1 MLKQKEN
8 NDIYERE
15 YTTRTKHSELSKPKL
30 IAEFSGP
37 PASIFWDYI
46 TNFIGRYIKK
56 HLLMRN
62 FCTLSY
68 FIRKCPENQVINFI
82 CPNAISFTKQKRLLL

>member
-37 PASIFWDYI
+37 Q
-46 TNFIGRYIKK
+46 
-56 HLLMRN
+56 HLY
-62 FCTLSY
+62 FGTTLP
-68 FIRKCPENQVINFI
+68 I
-82 CPNAISFTKQKRLLL
+82 